1 MIFFAK
7 SDFNNLK
14 LGLAVSFLLFINSA
28 SLHAGF
34 DVHLIESDSIHKIK
48 KSMPKSSSH
57 TQIGNFLFVRS
68 SENDKEAYKKL
79 NKNHP
84 SPEF

>member
-7 SDFNNLK
+7 SDFIHSLK
-14 LGLAVSFLLFINSA
+14 LGLAVSLLLFINSV

-57 TQIGNFLFVRS
+57 TNRQFFICAFIRKRQRS
-68 SENDKEAYKKL
+68 LQKTEQSI
-79 NKNHP
+79 
-84 SPEF
+84 SI